1 MTTPSYAAPGS
12 PDASGIAPA
21 AFPATRL
28 MEWSVRRELW
38 ENRSVYIAPV
48 AVAAVMLFASAI
60 SVIGLP
66 HRRRALLLLDPAQQQ
81 AAIEKPYDTVMMM
94 ILLTA
99 FVVGVFYCLD
109 ALHGER
115 RDRSI
120 LFWKSLPVSDTQTV
134 LSKVLTAAV
143 VIPVIAVA
151 AGFLVSILLLLIIGI
166 VFAVN
171 GVNMFGMIL
180 SNANF
185 YLAPL
190 RMIGLLPVYL
200 VWALP
205 TIGWLLM
212 VSAWARSKVFLWA
225 VGTPVILVVVVKW
238 ANYLLQTG
246 LNIDWL
252 VENIVARG
260 LLGLVPGN
268 WVPLAHIDPHTLA
281 GNNNFV
287 ALGNLFTHSWMTLAT
302 PQALIGAAAGVAMIV
317 AAIRLRRW
325 KDEG

>member
-1 MTTPSYAAPGS
+1 MKTMKWLLRREFWEHKGAMAW
-12 PDASGIAPA
+12 APA
-21 AFPATRL
+21 IVGAIMVLLAGTMAVYGASQGKLTGNITIVRDAAGTSTTVQAVPAEQLQMLANTASDMYLIAGQPLIL
-28 MEWSVRRELW
+28 M
-38 ENRSVYIAPV
+38 
-48 AVAAVMLFASAI
+48 M
-60 SVIGLP
+60 SVI
-66 HRRRALLLLDPAQQQ
+66 
-81 AAIEKPYDTVMMM
+81 
-94 ILLTA
+94 A
-99 FVVGVFYCLD
+99 FFYCLG
-109 ALHGER
+109 ALFEER